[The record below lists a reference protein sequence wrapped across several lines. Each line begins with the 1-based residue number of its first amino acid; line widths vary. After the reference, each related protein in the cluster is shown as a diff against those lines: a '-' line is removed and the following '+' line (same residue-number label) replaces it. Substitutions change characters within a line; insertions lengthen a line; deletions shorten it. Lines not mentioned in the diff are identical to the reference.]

1 MREKGII
8 ITAALG
14 VIMVGL
20 AIYLGI
26 LFHKNHTP
34 DITGQIQGEVYL
46 ETDGITSRDEYTIFD
61 DSTVKLERS
70 FSFDGKPIIIEAHG
84 KWKEKT
90 KFFKLS
96 FKTRSANYLSEDIPL
111 NEKGKK
117 ISSRHFINKTV
128 RIPKSGILPEEMHI
142 RIKMK
147 DSEGKKGWHSFK
159 LSRKSMT
166 PLPSIEL
173 PAGNNFYEGNALIND
188 KEVPFRMY
196 LDFSTNKGV
205 SYYSSKGLELQISDI
220 ERSGETVNFNITE
233 RNPERK
239 VIPNSVFGENISS
252 KYQATYLPDGSIS
265 GTGKNWRGISFT
277 FQLEPSEQ

>member
-46 ETDGITSRDEYTIFD
+46 ETDGITSRDEYTILD
-61 DSTVKLERS
+61 DNTVKLERS

-96 FKTRSANYLSEDIPL
+96 FKTRRADYLSEDIPL
-111 NEKGKK
+111 SEKGRK
-117 ISSRHFINKTV
+117 IRPKQFLNKEV
-128 RIPKSGILPEEMHI
+128 RLPKAGISPEEMHI

-159 LSRKSMT
+159 LYRNGLATK
-166 PLPSIEL
+166 PLPSNEL
-173 PAGNNFYEGNALIND
+173 SGRRG
-188 KEVPFRMY
+188 R
-196 LDFSTNKGV
+196 
-205 SYYSSKGLELQISDI
+205 LQ
-220 ERSGETVNFNITE
+220 
-233 RNPERK
+233 
-239 VIPNSVFGENISS
+239 
-252 KYQATYLPDGSIS
+252 
-265 GTGKNWRGISFT
+265 
-277 FQLEPSEQ
+277 